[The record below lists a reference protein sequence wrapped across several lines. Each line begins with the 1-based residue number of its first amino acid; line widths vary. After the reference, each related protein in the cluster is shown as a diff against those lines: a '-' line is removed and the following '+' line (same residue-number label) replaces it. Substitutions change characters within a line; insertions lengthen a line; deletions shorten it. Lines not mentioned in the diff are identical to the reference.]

1 MKSAARL
8 RGSRPATGRVDE
20 ADDLAVQAKPP
31 TTLASVLERRRAVLL
46 IALVVVLAVPM
57 VVALVAL
64 LHPRWYPLLDMAWTE
79 LLVRDVGSSHPPLVG
94 LAGRIGTASTQGSH
108 PGPLSFYALWPV
120 YKLFGASSWA
130 LEAASVAL
138 QLAAIAVVLWI
149 ADRRGGPWLAVGLAA
164 VLAVLLRGF
173 GASMLT
179 QPWNPYLPVLWFLVF
194 LLSVWSVF
202 CDDLPLLPLAAVAGS
217 FCAQTEVA
225 YLGLAS
231 GIGVI
236 ALGVAAWRA
245 YARRADRGAVRR
257 FARWTLVGLGASL
270 LVWLPPVVQQLTTAH
285 GNLALLFNYFTHPP
299 QAPVGLSQGIRV
311 VLAHL
316 NPVAPFTKALVP
328 TGGNFV
334 GAGSA
339 IPGAV
344 FLAAWAV
351 TAVVAWRRRLHPLIE
366 LDAVLAIAVVLGT
379 ASSSRIFGLL
389 WYYLLLW
396 GWIVD
401 GLMILAVGWTVVIVL
416 NDRLRAELRRRLE
429 AIGGLG
435 LGAFIVAM
443 TVLFAV
449 EASSVQMPTPFLA
462 AELRTVVSPTV
473 RALDDHVGP
482 ANGRSGRYL
491 VTFTDPNSLGSQAFG
506 LVNELERSGFQ
517 VGMTNGFRSEI
528 APHRVLDPE
537 HATAL
542 VHLAVGSDIATWRAK
557 PDSIEVAYSDPRSA
571 SERAEYARLHQ
582 QVVAELTADGRVNEA
597 RQVDENLVGL
607 SLNQSVPTM
616 IRNQLGRMDGLGLPI
631 AVFVA
636 PANLAE

>member
-1 MKSAARL
+1 M
-8 RGSRPATGRVDE
+8 
-20 ADDLAVQAKPP
+20 
-31 TTLASVLERRRAVLL
+31 
-46 IALVVVLAVPM
+46 
-57 VVALVAL
+57 
-64 LHPRWYPLLDMAWTE
+64 
-79 LLVRDVGSSHPPLVG
+79 
-94 LAGRIGTASTQGSH
+94 
-108 PGPLSFYALWPV
+108 
-120 YKLFGASSWA
+120 
-130 LEAASVAL
+130 
-138 QLAAIAVVLWI
+138 
-149 ADRRGGPWLAVGLAA
+149 
-164 VLAVLLRGF
+164 
-173 GASMLT
+173 
-179 QPWNPYLPVLWFLVF
+179 
-194 LLSVWSVF
+194 
-202 CDDLPLLPLAAVAGS
+202 
-217 FCAQTEVA
+217 
-225 YLGLAS
+225 
-231 GIGVI
+231 
-236 ALGVAAWRA
+236 
-245 YARRADRGAVRR
+245 RR

-571 SERAEYARLHQ
+571 SERAEYA
-582 QVVAELTADGRVNEA
+582 
-597 RQVDENLVGL
+597 
-607 SLNQSVPTM
+607 
-616 IRNQLGRMDGLGLPI
+616 
-631 AVFVA
+631 VA
-636 PANLAE
+636 PPAGRRGAHGRRSRQRGAPGRREPRRAQLEPERADDDPQSAGAHGRSRSADRRLRGAGQPRGVTRLGARHLVELVTAEAAEVVQRRGDPR